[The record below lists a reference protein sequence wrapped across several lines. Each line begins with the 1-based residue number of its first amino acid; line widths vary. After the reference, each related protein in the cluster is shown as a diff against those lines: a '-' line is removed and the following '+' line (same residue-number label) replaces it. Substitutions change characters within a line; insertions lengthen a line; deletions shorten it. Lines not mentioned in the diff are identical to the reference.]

1 MNAPDISRVRIAG
14 FRSIE
19 DADFPL
25 DRINLLIGSNGSG
38 KSNILGI
45 FELLHA
51 VTTGKL
57 QTYVAESG
65 GPEVL
70 FRYGT
75 KQTDKIVLR
84 AEFGDSFYEIHLHP
98 APDSGCRIASE
109 QLILTTGDKTLKL
122 VSSDTVE
129 TGIFAGAHEDP
140 SWESFRLHLQSWT
153 TYRFQSRCT
162 GAEDERRLT
171 EFLFRLKQTEPG
183 YLEKITDTIRLIF
196 PQFGD
201 FLFREENGAVT
212 LFWTDKQA
220 GGHAFGL
227 HVLSDGTARFM
238 NLAVL
243 LLQPAPPR
251 MILIDEPELGLHPF
265 AVAVLADLMKLASRS
280 AQLLV
285 STQSVQLLNAFG
297 PAEESTGSRILIV
310 DMNRGTTTITEPTP
324 ESLADWIEEYSIGE
338 LWQMNVLGGNP

>member
-1 MNAPDISRVRIAG
+1 MTAADISRIRVAG

-19 DADFPL
+19 DAEFPL

-51 VTTGKL
+51 ITTGKL
-57 QTYVAESG
+57 QTYIAESG

-75 KQTDKIVLR
+75 RQTNKIILR
-84 AEFGDSFYEIHLHP
+84 AEFGDSFYEIHLHSESG
-98 APDSGCRIASE
+98 SGCRIASE
-109 QLILTTGDKTLKL
+109 QLTLITGDKTLKL
-122 VSSDTVE
+122 VSSDTIE
-129 TGIFAGAHEDP
+129 TGIFAGVQMDA

-162 GAEDERRLT
+162 GTEDERRLT
-171 EFLFRLKQTEPG
+171 EFLFRLKQTAPE
-183 YLEKITDTIRLIF
+183 YFEKITDTIRLIF

-201 FLFREENGAVT
+201 FLFREENENRT
-212 LFWTDKQA
+212 LLWTDTQG

-227 HVLSDGTARFM
+227 QVLSGGTARFI

-243 LLQPAPPR
+243 LLQPTPPR
-251 MILIDEPELGLHPF
+251 LILIDEPELGLHPF
-265 AVAVLADLMKLASRS
+265 AIAVLADLMKLASRS
-280 AQLLV
+280 TQLIV
-285 STQSVQLLNAFG
+285 STQSVQFLNAFG

-310 DMNRGTTTITEPTP
+310 DMSHGTTTITVPTP
-324 ESLADWIEEYSIGE
+324 ETLADWIEEYSIGE

>member
-1 MNAPDISRVRIAG
+1 MTAPDISRIRIAG

-19 DADFPL
+19 NAEFPL

-51 VTTGKL
+51 ITIGKL
-57 QTYVAESG
+57 QTYVAETG

-75 KQTDKIVLR
+75 KQTNNIVLQ
-84 AEFGDSFYEIHLHP
+84 AEFGDGFYEIHLHP
-98 APDSGCRIASE
+98 DAGSGCRITSE
-109 QLILTTGDKTLKL
+109 QLTLTTEDKTLKL
-122 VSSDTVE
+122 VSTDTIE
-129 TGIFAGAHEDP
+129 TGIFAGVQADA

-171 EFLFRLKQTEPG
+171 EFLFRLKQTAPE
-183 YLEKITDTIRLIF
+183 YFEKITDTIRLIF

-201 FLFREENGAVT
+201 FLFREESGAVT
-212 LFWTDKQA
+212 LLWTDRQG

-227 HVLSDGTARFM
+227 HVLSGGTARFI

-243 LLQPAPPR
+243 LLQPTPPR
-251 MILIDEPELGLHPF
+251 LILIDEPELGLHPF

-280 AQLLV
+280 AQLMI

-297 PAEESTGSRILIV
+297 PVEENTGSRILIV
-310 DMNRGTTTITEPTP
+310 DMNRGTTTITVPTP

>member
-1 MNAPDISRVRIAG
+1 MTAPDISKIRIAG

-19 DADFPL
+19 DAEFPL

-51 VTTGKL
+51 ITIGKL
-57 QTYVAESG
+57 QTYVAETG

-75 KQTDKIVLR
+75 KQTNNIMLQ
-84 AEFGDSFYEIHLHP
+84 AEFGDGFYEIHLHP
-98 APDSGCRIASE
+98 DAGSGCRIASE
-109 QLILTTGDKTLKL
+109 QLTLTTEDKTLKL
-122 VSSDTVE
+122 VSSDTIE
-129 TGIFAGAHEDP
+129 TGIFAGVQADA

-171 EFLFRLKQTEPG
+171 EFLFRLKQTAPE
-183 YLEKITDTIRLIF
+183 YFEKITDTIRLIF

-201 FLFREENGAVT
+201 FLFREESGDVT
-212 LFWTDKQA
+212 LLWTDRQG

-227 HVLSDGTARFM
+227 HVLSGGTARFI

-243 LLQPAPPR
+243 LLQPTPPR
-251 MILIDEPELGLHPF
+251 LILIDEPELGLHPF

-280 AQLLV
+280 AQLMI

-297 PAEESTGSRILIV
+297 PVEENTSSRILIV
-310 DMNRGTTTITEPTP
+310 DMNRGTTTITVPTP
-324 ESLADWIEEYSIGE
+324 ESLAEWIEEYSIGE